1 MEEISEFDK
10 LKDNLEI
17 YEKKLLNKQ
26 FLIIFSDMENKKLK
40 QMMKNNS
47 KNLKELKAIEII
59 FKKENFPHL
68 AGIKKISY
76 EKLKMSSKEFYDKL
90 LVGEIEEKDC
100 YFSTFRTLKNSVFTE
115 LPNIFRTI
123 SVREI
128 MIFIR
133 KIKYRKS
140 NRKY

>member
-1 MEEISEFDK
+1 MEDISEFDK
-10 LKDNLEI
+10 LKVNLEI

-68 AGIKKISY
+68 AGIKKFHMKSW
-76 EKLKMSSKEFYDKL
+76 KW
-90 LVGEIEEKDC
+90 VQ
-100 YFSTFRTLKNSVFTE
+100 KN
-115 LPNIFRTI
+115 
-123 SVREI
+123 
-128 MIFIR
+128 FI
-133 KIKYRKS
+133 
-140 NRKY
+140 